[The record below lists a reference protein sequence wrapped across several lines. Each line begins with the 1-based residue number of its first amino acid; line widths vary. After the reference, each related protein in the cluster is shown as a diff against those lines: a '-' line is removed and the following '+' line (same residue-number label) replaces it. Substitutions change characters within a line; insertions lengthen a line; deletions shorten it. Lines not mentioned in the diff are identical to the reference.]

1 MHAKLNAKWRIIFP
15 KTRRELKC
23 NSDPIT
29 LNWLRLAAA
38 FGLPFTLEVHHG
50 AITTLTRDDAN
61 ETEGEFKEW
70 HYRISEHGWLP
81 IIAVGSGSRPPSTG
95 DYALESEWVRSEVL
109 PFEVRKI
116 TDTKWEMKVEAEF
129 QPAEEKI
136 LRELGLYAHD
146 RVEDVYF
153 LLCRDVL
160 PNNVKI
166 QAGQKFRVQYILTS
180 LVYV

>member
-1 MHAKLNAKWRIIFP
+1 MRAKLNAKWKIAFP
-15 KTRRELKC
+15 RERRVLQC

-29 LNWLRLAAA
+29 LNWLKLAAA
-38 FGLPFTLEVHHG
+38 FGLPFSLEAYHG
-50 AITTLTRDDAN
+50 AMMTLMRDDAN

-70 HYRISEHGWLP
+70 HYRITEHGWLP
-81 IIAVGSGSRPPSTG
+81 IIAVGSGSRAPKPE
-95 DYALESEWVRSEVL
+95 DYSLENEWGRSGEL
-109 PFEVRKI
+109 AREVRKI
-116 TDTKWEMKVEAEF
+116 SDTKWEMKVEAEF

-136 LRELGLYAHD
+136 LRELGLYVHD

-166 QAGQKFRVQYILTS
+166 QAGQKFRVQYVLS
-180 LVYV
+180 SSVHV